1 MGDEMD
7 EETQIIPRDVDVD
20 QGLSDDQQD
29 LSEYQQDMQAEQQ
42 FQQQDQFGSYPDAP
56 PKESIF
62 TFFRHILGIRDSSKV
77 ANLDKRELGMLD
89 LSVRISEHLA
99 GLGYMLHNKSY
110 GDFFMRKAEIT
121 LATSMSKKGWLPEL
135 VVSQKKFSQRTVQP
149 MSLQPS
155 KKGFLGL
162 GGGKPEQAP
171 QPQ

>member
-1 MGDEMD
+1 MENDY
-7 EETQIIPRDVDVD
+7 ETIPDIETVEQGLIDDQAD
-20 QGLSDDQQD
+20 QG
-29 LSEYQQDMQAEQQ
+29 EYQQDIQTDQQ
-42 FQQQDQFGSYPDAP
+42 FGNQDQFGSYPDAT

-62 TFFRHILGIRDSSKV
+62 TFFRHILGIKDSSKV

-89 LSVRISEHLA
+89 LSVRNSEHLA
-99 GLGYMLHNKSY
+99 GLGYMLHNKAY

-121 LATSMSKKGWLPEL
+121 LSTSMSKKGWLPEL

-162 GGGKPEQAP
+162 GGGKTEQLP
-171 QPQ
+171 QQ